1 MEKIENYSTL
11 PKINE
16 RPQYRNG
23 LIIPE
28 GFDYIGYILED
39 IWG

>member
-1 MEKIENYSTL
+1 MEKIGNYSTL
-11 PKINE
+11 LQLKE
-16 RPQYRNG
+16 KPQYRNG
-23 LIIPE
+23 LNIPA